1 MVEERKIVEKMNEL
15 EKKMKVIEGKERD
28 KGKETRGKKET
39 EKGKKVENR
48 ITAIERKEREERRRN
63 IIIKRVNCNE
73 KEKVVEKILAR
84 ISEKVELESI
94 SMVIGRNDII
104 IMKMGSIEQKRGIMT
119 KRYMLKGKKE
129 RLKYNLT
136 EREKKMQREL
146 KKIAVIE

>member
-15 EKKMKVIEGKERD
+15 EKKMKVIEGKERQ
-28 KGKETRGKKET
+28 ETRGKKET

-104 IMKMGSIEQKRGIMT
+104 IMKTGSIEQKRGIMT
-119 KRYMLKGKKE
+119 KRYKLKGKKE

>member
-15 EKKMKVIEGKERD
+15 EKKMKVIEGKERQ
-28 KGKETRGKKET
+28 ETRGKKET